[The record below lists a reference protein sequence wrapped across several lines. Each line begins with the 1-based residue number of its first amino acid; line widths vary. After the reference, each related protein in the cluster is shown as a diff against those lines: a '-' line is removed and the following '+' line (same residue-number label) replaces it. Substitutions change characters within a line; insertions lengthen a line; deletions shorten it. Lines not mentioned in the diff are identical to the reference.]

1 MTSDTS
7 LFLPFLCSTFSVL
20 VGSPHFLNRAEA
32 AHCILMYL
40 GVQRV
45 LKYLELSRFMKLLLK
60 AFSSFSICF
69 CQISLA
75 RMGAY
80 IPSQVSHWYEWKLI
94 LIQVLPYWDRVGLG
108 SRKMKPVRRVWITQQ
123 IQSSASKEK
132 CCWVDNQV
140 SASPIFV
147 FFFFPILDTKY
158 DISYFCLC
166 LLFNSV
172 GHFFR
177 ISWPFKIF
185 IL

>member
-1 MTSDTS
+1 MTSDPS
-7 LFLPFLCSTFSVL
+7 FFLLFLCSTFSVL
-20 VGSPHFLNRAEA
+20 VGSTHFLNRADA

-40 GVQRV
+40 GGTKSTEIPWAFFLRFKKLF
-45 LKYLELSRFMKLLLK
+45 LKP
-60 AFSSFSICF
+60 FSYFSICF

-80 IPSQVSHWYEWKLI
+80 VPSQVSHWYEWKLI

-147 FFFFPILDTKY
+147 CFFLANLRHKMWYLIF
-158 DISYFCLC
+158 
-166 LLFNSV
+166 LFM
-172 GHFFR
+172 FAF
-177 ISWPFKIF
+177 
-185 IL
+185 